1 MFQPLPVDTIS
12 YTMKIAIVQIV
23 SSSFV
28 MKLIMATSVAEML
41 ALFNDN

>member
-12 YTMKIAIVQIV
+12 DAMKIAIVQIV

-28 MKLIMATSVAEML
+28 MKLIMATSVAEMF